1 MNSMILADG
10 VKKGSV
16 FVAALVLLA
25 LAGLLFGRNTHAQS
39 DPDPRFGA
47 IETFWVPEEAAAMN
61 LGWERILFYWK
72 EIQPTGPDDWNTLH
86 VDDRWLADAEANG
99 REVVG
104 LLKQTPAWATDGE
117 IDTGT
122 PRGLYRPIDDPEN
135 LWANYVRKVAEY
147 YAPRGVHHWII
158 WNEPDIEASAF
169 GHEFSGSIE
178 DYYQMVKVAS
188 QVMKA
193 VDPEAVIH
201 LAGLTYWHDIEA
213 KRPQYLK
220 RWLDVA
226 ARDPEAA
233 ANGYFFDVLSLHI
246 YFRVVTVP
254 EIVEAMRDIL
264 AEHDLEKAI
273 WITETNAAP
282 DQDPA
287 VFIERPRFPV
297 DLDQQAWY
305 LPQAFALGFGSG
317 AERIGVYKFT
327 DILDAPG
334 AEPFGL
340 MRTDLSKRPAF
351 YAYDQLIERLSG
363 FTSVEIT
370 EQKKAVMA
378 TFIQP
383 KQVTRLLWSPVSEQV
398 TVAVPALT
406 ETAMVYDVMGS
417 AESITARDGVYELTL
432 DAARCPGECIIGGPP
447 LYLVE
452 QTDQSV
458 EPSFKLRVLESV
470 PIATPTPAATV
481 AADDLPEPVAPGQ
494 ETPTLTGN
502 DVILLGV
509 GVLALLIFILML
521 IRHFRRS
528 R

>member
-1 MNSMILADG
+1 MNSMILTDG
-10 VKKGSV
+10 IKKGSV
-16 FVAALVLLA
+16 IVLGAALLVLVA
-25 LAGLLFGRNTHAQS
+25 LLFGRNAHAQS

-47 IETFWVPEEAAAMN
+47 IETFWVPDEAAAMN

-72 EIQPTGPDDWNTLH
+72 EIQPAGPDDWNTLH

-147 YAPRGVHHWII
+147 YGPRGVHHWII

-213 KRPQYLK
+213 KRPQYLA

-233 ANGYFFDVLSLHI
+233 ANGYFFDALSLHI
-246 YFRVVTVP
+246 YFRVATVP
-254 EIVEAMRDIL
+254 EIIEAMRDIL
-264 AEHDLEKAI
+264 AEHDLDKAI

-282 DQDPA
+282 DQDPT
-287 VFIERPRFPV
+287 VIIERPRFPV

-305 LPQAFALGFGSG
+305 LPQAFALGFDAG

-351 YAYDQLIERLSG
+351 TAYDQVIERLSG

-370 EQKKAVMA
+370 EQKKATMA
-378 TFIQP
+378 TFLQP
-383 KQVTRLLWSPVSEQV
+383 NQVTRLLWSPVSERV
-398 TVAVPALT
+398 TVAVPAMAQ
-406 ETAMVYDVMGS
+406 TAMVYDVMGS
-417 AESITARDGVYELTL
+417 AESIAARDGVYELTL
-432 DAARCPGECIIGGPP
+432 EAARCPGECIIGGPP
-447 LYLVE
+447 VYLVE
-452 QTDQSV
+452 QTDQSAD
-458 EPSFKLRVLESV
+458 PSLKLKVLDSV
-470 PIATPTPAATV
+470 PVPTPTPTASSEQNDSAETAIPAEEPQTV
-481 AADDLPEPVAPGQ
+481 PER
-494 ETPTLTGN
+494 TLLLIGAS
-502 DVILLGV
+502 VLILLVVTIMAVRRG
-509 GVLALLIFILML
+509 
-521 IRHFRRS
+521 RHA
-528 R
+528 